1 MTTPKVEQM
10 NEEELKEDRR
20 QMAVDNLNAIDNG
33 NTDSNSL
40 MREAMDLMANYGYK
54 TYDQAMERTL
64 EKYRANPNYYS
75 DKPSA
80 YCYMNAK
87 WREMQP
93 VVEDAD
99 VTAAINQLMHE
110 LACDLLGFEPTGDS
124 Q

>member
-1 MTTPKVEQM
+1 M
-10 NEEELKEDRR
+10 NKEIDTNEDRR

-40 MREAMDLMANYGYK
+40 MREAMDLMSNYGYE
-54 TYDQAMERTL
+54 TYDQAMKRTL

-87 WREMQP
+87 WKEMQP
-93 VVEDAD
+93 VVEDID
-99 VTAAINQLMHE
+99 VTSAVNDVMEQMAR
-110 LACDLLGFEPTGDS
+110 DLIGFEPTGDS